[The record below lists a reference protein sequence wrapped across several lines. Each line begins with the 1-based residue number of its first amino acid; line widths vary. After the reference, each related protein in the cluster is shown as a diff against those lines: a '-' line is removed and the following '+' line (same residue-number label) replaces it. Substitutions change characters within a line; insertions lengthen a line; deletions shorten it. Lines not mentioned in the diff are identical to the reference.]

1 MDYGGV
7 GLEKRDLP
15 HRAVVTFDVDLRA
28 INLDDSVDSIRVSDK
43 RLSKYN
49 IGQKAHFTVT
59 GVSEADCVENLKKRL
74 EKLYE

>member
-15 HRAVVTFDVDLRA
+15 HRAIVSFDVDLRA
-28 INLDDSVDSIRVSDK
+28 INLDDTVDSFRVSDK

-49 IGQKAHFTVT
+49 IGQKAQFTVT